1 MVDPFPLVKASCAQI
16 ADVIASGHNLLMA
29 GPPGSGKTQSAAMLV
44 NAAVRTRH
52 SAVFTNLG
60 RTAMEVRSSY
70 DTPGGTTERD
80 ETQRLARTD
89 LLILDDVGAGEAV
102 EGKVERRLLYFVTEE
117 RQNQKRPTV
126 ITTNLSVTELRS
138 LVGLRI
144 INRLMPLEV
153 LNFTHGRNFRIPVG
167 ATLWAPGNEG

>member
-1 MVDPFPLVKASCAQI
+1 
-16 ADVIASGHNLLMA
+16 
-29 GPPGSGKTQSAAMLV
+29 
-44 NAAVRTRH
+44 
-52 SAVFTNLG
+52 
-60 RTAMEVRSSY
+60 
-70 DTPGGTTERD
+70 
-80 ETQRLARTD
+80 
-89 LLILDDVGAGEAV
+89 VGAGEAV
-102 EGKVERRLLYFVTEE
+102 EGNVERRLLYFVTEE